1 MIELNDHVRV
11 AGPVAVFGGPYR
23 NLEATRA
30 FLGEVSR
37 LAIPA
42 SNVIRTGDVIAY
54 DADASATLALVR
66 ASGCHVVVRP
76 RMEMIWRPGHKWI
89 SVR

>member
-30 FLGEVSR
+30 FFGEVSR

-54 DADASATLALVR
+54 DADASDR
-66 ASGCHVVVRP
+66 KSVV
-76 RMEMIWRPGHKWI
+76 
-89 SVR
+89 